1 MSRSIDNTVEYSAE
15 QHAQRE
21 ELSRLLALAA
31 RLEQSLMCQYL
42 FAAYSFKRT
51 HDEGGVTYRQLEMMR
66 RWQSR
71 LLPVARQEMEHL
83 GLVMNLGTAIGDLP
97 EFALPSF
104 PFTDQ
109 FEDIVLEHRLEPFTI
124 ETLTRFVE
132 YEMPEELDESNED
145 YRFLQQ
151 RIPGFN
157 PNGYDAIARLYQRIH
172 DIIETLPESLLLIGP
187 PDAQI
192 STHDVFPGAIVG
204 LDISR
209 HPAYGLM
216 MHKITD
222 KKSALAV
229 VEQIAAEGEGA
240 KHKGG
245 KTADGKD
252 SHFAT
257 MMDIL
262 REFVQARDDDPNF
275 TPSRPVVSNPT
286 LSDTPADGTTRIE
299 DEFSRD
305 ALALFEA
312 SYTTLLKALS
322 RFFSFPQHDP
332 QEMAALQQAAFYPMM
347 TTIIRPLCEM
357 LTLLPADG
365 TGGQTAGASFHT
377 QDAVPLAPH
386 KWSVY
391 RTLDRH
397 YGEMELLASKLINAL
412 DTRSDLPP
420 QLHERM
426 QLLSEQ
432 ISRSR
437 MILGEDY
444 KKADREI

>member
-1 MSRSIDNTVEYSAE
+1 MSSSIDTTVEYSAE
-15 QHAQRE
+15 QLAQRE

-66 RWQSR
+66 RWQTR

-109 FEDIVLEHRLEPFTI
+109 FEDIVLEHKLEPFTI
-124 ETLTRFVE
+124 EALTRFVE
-132 YEMPEELDESNED
+132 YEMPEKLDEKDED

-151 RIPGFN
+151 RIPNFN
-157 PNGYDAIARLYQRIH
+157 PNGFDAIARLYQRLH
-172 DIIETLPESLLLIGP
+172 DIIEALPESLLFIGP

-204 LDISR
+204 LDISQ
-209 HPAYGLM
+209 HPAYGVM

-222 KKSALAV
+222 KKSALDV
-229 VEQIAAEGEGA
+229 VEQIASEGEGA

-245 KTADGKD
+245 ETAGGKD

-257 MMDIL
+257 LMEIL
-262 REFVQARDDDPNF
+262 REYVEAKDLDPSF
-275 TPSRPVVSNPT
+275 TPARPVVSNPT
-286 LSDTPADGTTRIE
+286 LSDTPAAGTTRID

-312 SYTTLLKALS
+312 GYTTLLKALS

-347 TTIIRPLCEM
+347 TTIIRPLCEI
-357 LTLLPADG
+357 LTLLPADS
-365 TGGQTAGASFHT
+365 TGRQTAGASFHA
-377 QDAVPLAPH
+377 QDTVPLAPH

-397 YGEMELLASKLINAL
+397 YGEMELLAGKLISAL
-412 DTRSDLPP
+412 DKRTDLPAS
-420 QLHERM
+420 LHERL